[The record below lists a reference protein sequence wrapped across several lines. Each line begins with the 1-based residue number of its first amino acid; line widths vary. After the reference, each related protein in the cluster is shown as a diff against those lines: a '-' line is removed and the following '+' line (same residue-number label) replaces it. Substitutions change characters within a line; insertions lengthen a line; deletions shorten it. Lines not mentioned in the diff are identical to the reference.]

1 MRGYPPSLNTMLPS
15 PQTSPSIPR
24 IPLDDRTNDPFES
37 SPIHPLPGPSSLPTP
52 HDTPSLKRSRRSVDQ
67 KNDPNKRL
75 CATGSKST
83 IYDTDT
89 SDEDIDGLVSNQLTH
104 TQMCASSVQGR
115 LRGLASGNP
124 RIRRNFTCR
133 SFV

>member
-1 MRGYPPSLNTMLPS
+1 M
-15 PQTSPSIPR
+15 
-24 IPLDDRTNDPFES
+24 
-37 SPIHPLPGPSSLPTP
+37 
-52 HDTPSLKRSRRSVDQ
+52 DQ

-104 TQMCASSVQGR
+104 TQMCASFVQGG
-115 LRGLASGNP
+115 LRGLASPSSGKCLDLHSLHKL
-124 RIRRNFTCR
+124 RDSTLTLAQTTVMLSEGEC
-133 SFV
+133 